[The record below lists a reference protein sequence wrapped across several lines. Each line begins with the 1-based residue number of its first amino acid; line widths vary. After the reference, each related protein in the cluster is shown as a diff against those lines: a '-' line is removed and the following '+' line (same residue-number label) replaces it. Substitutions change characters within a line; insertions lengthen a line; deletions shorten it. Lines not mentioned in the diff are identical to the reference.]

1 MTRSIDPLTI
11 SGMLDNNKRH
21 EAAVRDYLSRIIED
35 RAAHAKFMNMLSM
48 LEHMG
53 SRKIMVSQMDKHE
66 SLNEDTL
73 KHLAEE
79 ARHAYFF
86 KRQAER
92 AAQRSLDGWTDENT
106 TARVPAL
113 MYFGR
118 MDAGITKRL
127 AEGQTKNCHPEQ
139 SEIQSSG
146 AEGSLAKQSDPSTS
160 ALRASAQDE
169 NSEAGGNDPYYW
181 VSLIIELRACWL
193 YTIYQ
198 EALEAS
204 AYQLSLKSLIAEEDG
219 HLEEMYEMCGSD
231 TQRLRELSAFE
242 TQLFEKLWSQIEN
255 TVQIKAAA

>member
-1 MTRSIDPLTI
+1 MRQSPDPLII
-11 SGMLDNNKRH
+11 SGMYQANKCYEAPVRAYLDDVIK
-21 EAAVRDYLSRIIED
+21 D
-35 RAAHAKFMNMLSM
+35 RATHAKFMNMLSM

-53 SRKIMVSQMDKHE
+53 SRKIMVSQMHKGDTL
-66 SLNEDTL
+66 SEDTL

-92 AAQRSLDGWTDENT
+92 AAGHSLDGWTDENT

-118 MDAGITKRL
+118 MDAGISKIV
-127 AEGQTKNCHPEQ
+127 G
-139 SEIQSSG
+139 
-146 AEGSLAKQSDPSTS
+146 
-160 ALRASAQDE
+160 DE
-169 NSEAGGNDPYYW
+169 AAYGW

-204 AYQLSLKSLIAEEDG
+204 DYQLSLKSLIAEEDG

-231 TQRLRELSAFE
+231 TTRLRELSAYE
-242 TQLFEKLWSQIEN
+242 TDLFGKLWRKIDN

>member
-1 MTRSIDPLTI
+1 MTQSPDPLII
-11 SGMLDNNKRH
+11 SGMRQANERF
-21 EAAVRDYLSRIIED
+21 EAPVRNHLSAIIKD
-35 RAAHAKFMNMLSM
+35 REAHAKFMNMLSM

-53 SRKIMVSQMDKHE
+53 SRKIMVSQMHKGE
-66 SLNEDTL
+66 TLTEDTL

-92 AAQRSLDGWTDENT
+92 AAGKSLDGWTEENT

-118 MDAGITKRL
+118 MDAGISKIVGDD
-127 AEGQTKNCHPEQ
+127 AAYG
-139 SEIQSSG
+139 
-146 AEGSLAKQSDPSTS
+146 
-160 ALRASAQDE
+160 
-169 NSEAGGNDPYYW
+169 W

-198 EALEAS
+198 EALEGS
-204 AYQLSLKSLIAEEDG
+204 DYQLSLKSLIAEEDG
-219 HLEEMYEMCGSD
+219 HLAEMYEMCGSD
-231 TQRLRELSAFE
+231 TTRLRELSAYE
-242 TQLFEKLWSQIEN
+242 TELFGKLWAKIDN